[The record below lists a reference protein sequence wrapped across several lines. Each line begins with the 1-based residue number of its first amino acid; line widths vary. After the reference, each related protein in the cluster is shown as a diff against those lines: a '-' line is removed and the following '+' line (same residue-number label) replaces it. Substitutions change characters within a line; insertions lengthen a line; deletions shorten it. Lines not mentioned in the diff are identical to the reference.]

1 MYAWIVFVIVAALV
15 LNALVSALENRM
27 RGH

>member
-15 LNALVSALENRM
+15 LNGLVSALENRM
-27 RGH
+27 RGY